1 MPTSPFDAQGRL
13 RSNLRARSKSI
24 ENFATPFDSELRT
37 GRVSSSVFAL
47 VSTIIG
53 GGVLSLPYAFAK
65 AGAVLG
71 PLFLVASAA
80 ASDFSIYIL
89 VSSARR
95 TGARNYEAVAS
106 AAFGRR
112 ARTATVLLL
121 FVLTFMCCVAYIVLA
136 RDLTSPLVARWAGL
150 PPTAALDSVVCLVW
164 VGLVLPACMRR
175 SMSGLRYNSILS
187 VTSISF
193 LGVAIAVRAAQ
204 HLHRDGF
211 GLLVPPSI
219 GPSSSS
225 A

>member
-1 MPTSPFDAQGRL
+1 MPSPFDADGRL
-13 RSNLRARSKSI
+13 RSNSRARSKSV

-106 AAFGRR
+106 HAFGKR
-112 ARTATVLLL
+112 ARTAT
-121 FVLTFMCCVAYIVLA
+121 A
-136 RDLTSPLVARWAGL
+136 
-150 PPTAALDSVVCLVW
+150 
-164 VGLVLPACMRR
+164 
-175 SMSGLRYNSILS
+175 
-187 VTSISF
+187 
-193 LGVAIAVRAAQ
+193 
-204 HLHRDGF
+204 
-211 GLLVPPSI
+211 
-219 GPSSSS
+219 PSSVSSTNFSSWSRCGGAAGVRTIPAGGSS
-225 A
+225 AP